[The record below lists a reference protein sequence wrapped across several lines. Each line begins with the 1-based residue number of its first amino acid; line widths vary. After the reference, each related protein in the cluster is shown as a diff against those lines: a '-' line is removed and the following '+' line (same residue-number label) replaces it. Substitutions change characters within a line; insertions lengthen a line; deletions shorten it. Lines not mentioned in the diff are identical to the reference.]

1 MELASSDEDEPIE
14 LTTSD
19 DDELQL
25 KAQGPSRTFNVG
37 KEEEEKEAMVL
48 MSSDEDA
55 PIAVNRRARLSTAA
69 SSTAASPSTAASDR
83 CVPSPSTAGVN
94 RRARLMAGVPS
105 HLAGKPKEGRTE
117 KPAKGLAETLAGGRD
132 PLIRESRSPCSMVSA
147 GGPVADG
154 DAGIQDGDFSPASW
168 PAEGRTEVEVDRLVQ
183 STERGDGRLD
193 AASVVNQTSVVK
205 PFEGRTEVEFIR
217 HVRSMT
223 GFMQPAEARTETR
236 DVGPSLLPHG
246 GQRQTASSAAV
257 EGSMASSGGLTTDY
271 LQPTEA
277 LNSIQPTGPEGVAR
291 PSVGFMQP
299 TEGRAGTLDHSASGE
314 KRKANNSAPV
324 QGCMA
329 SAGGSRVDGDAASSL
344 ELRRVEAGEALLQP
358 TAVQPALSLADAA
371 FRGGADGGGGQSDA
385 ALSLSESI
393 ECASAAL
400 LSALLFPPASS
411 SQFTRIC
418 AWNKTGEEL
427 RLAAEAMACGTTGVP
442 RL

>member
-1 MELASSDEDEPIE
+1 MSSDEDEPIE
-14 LTTSD
+14 LTSSD
-19 DDELQL
+19 DDEPQL

-48 MSSDEDA
+48 TSSDEDA
-55 PIAVNRRARLSTAA
+55 PIAVNRRARL
-69 SSTAASPSTAASDR
+69 STAASPSTAASDR

-117 KPAKGLAETLAGGRD
+117 KLAKGLAETLAGGRD

-168 PAEGRTEVEVDRLVQ
+168 PAEGRTEVEVDRRVQ

-223 GFMQPAEARTETR
+223 GFMQPAEPRVETL
-236 DVGPSLLPHG
+236 DAGPPLLPHG

-257 EGSMASSGGLTTDY
+257 EGSMASSGGLTTDC

-277 LNSIQPTGPEGVAR
+277 LSSIQPTGPEGVAR
-291 PSVGFMQP
+291 PSGGFMQP
-299 TEGRAGTLDHSASGE
+299 TEGRVGTLDHSASGE
-314 KRKANNSAPV
+314 KRKATNSAPV

-344 ELRRVEAGEALLQP
+344 ELRRVEAALLQP